1 MSRNQRCLFA
11 LSFLFTSTTA
21 LAAPPMNPGLWEI
34 TTRMEMPGMPAQ
46 IPPMTMRHC
55 YTAAELAKPGAG
67 VPQSRD
73 DCKVE
78 NLNQTSTSTS
88 WRVSCNSPRGNMTG
102 DGHIQFKDGGS
113 YQGTM
118 KMTME
123 KGPAGAPMQMTQTYS
138 GRRVG
143 DCAGN

>member
-1 MSRNQRCLFA
+1 MSRAHRR
-11 LSFLFTSTTA
+11 LFTLSLMLTSATA
-21 LAAPPMNPGLWEI
+21 LAAPPMNAGMWEI

-55 YTAAELAKPGAG
+55 YTAEELAKPGAG
-67 VPQSRD
+67 VPQSRN

-78 NLNQTSTSTS
+78 NLNQTAKSTS
-88 WRVSCNSPRGNMTG
+88 WRVSCDGPRGKMTG
-102 DGHIQFKDGGS
+102 DGNIQFSDGTS

-123 KGPAGAPMQMTQTYS
+123 QGPAGPMQMTQTYQ

-143 DCAGN
+143 DCTAK